1 MKKKKKESNQ
11 EISLAA
17 EQEEE
22 SFCNDRIASTFESS
36 VESSFFYTNDKFIIQ
51 LDDAE
56 IFKSVQAKYPQL
68 NSTNDDSVIKKQ
80 IAAFLDDDEFVQQLM
95 NFYGCTIFDVFTV
108 LHRQYASL
116 FKGPFLKKLKM
127 ILSTKNYISDATSR
141 RQHSC

>member
-95 NFYGCTIFDVFTV
+95 NFYGCTIF
-108 LHRQYASL
+108 
-116 FKGPFLKKLKM
+116 
-127 ILSTKNYISDATSR
+127 
-141 RQHSC
+141 